1 MTEEHSFL
9 VIASS
14 FCIVPHSLHCRVS
27 VPRFIDKQW
36 RNASVGPMARG
47 DTFLEKKQ
55 TKKHSSL
62 FLTHNLVQSVYK
74 HTLNFI

>member
-14 FCIVPHSLHCRVS
+14 FCIVPHSLHCHVS

-36 RNASVGPMARG
+36 RNASVGAMAHGETR
-47 DTFLEKKQ
+47 FKK
-55 TKKHSSL
+55 KKTQKNTAA
-62 FLTHNLVQSVYK
+62 F
-74 HTLNFI
+74 F